1 MALNPFHSR
10 GRIVADDSTPGSGGS
25 GAGPFFDFIAQ
36 LRRMADQLDMTKNL
50 GMPVPSMPTMPALS
64 SMPMLPPPGALSAAQ
79 LSAMNSAVAAQRGS
93 IEGLISQLRAF
104 DEQLEVLARILG
116 PLAEW
121 SRTWADVERTMMPP
135 GTGG

>member
-1 MALNPFHSR
+1 MGRYPFHPR

-50 GMPVPSMPTMPALS
+50 GMPMPAVPTMPALGS
-64 SMPMLPPPGALSAAQ
+64 LPMLPPPGALSAAQ

-104 DEQLEVLARILG
+104 DEQLEVLERILG

-135 GTGG
+135 GTAG